1 MWNFTAQALLIPN
14 VDEMDDILK
23 DEKSC
28 LSPQSETVK
37 IKSDDIFLESD
48 EKKPEIFTAAVD
60 RYLLDIIYC
69 AVKIPC
75 SAEQL
80 KEMSE
85 QQLNNKLKTGE
96 FETKSV
102 LKCSIAVPKEEDVL
116 TSTRSE
122 KSNIHIL
129 PLSLEDNSTILG
141 TMSILNKLTDQFK
154 LPDEK
159 KNSVCTIRF
168 C

>member
-1 MWNFTAQALLIPN
+1 
-14 VDEMDDILK
+14 
-23 DEKSC
+23 
-28 LSPQSETVK
+28 
-37 IKSDDIFLESD
+37 
-48 EKKPEIFTAAVD
+48 
-60 RYLLDIIYC
+60 
-69 AVKIPC
+69 
-75 SAEQL
+75 
-80 KEMSE
+80 MSE

-102 LKCSIAVPKEEDVL
+102 LKCSIAVPKEEDVS
-116 TSTRSE
+116 TRTRSE

-159 KNSVCTIRF
+159 KILSMYHSILLMAILML
-168 C
+168 